1 MENGVFATRLTEEIK
16 RKGLTKKDFGIAV
29 GVSKGMV
36 SYWCNGKR
44 LPLIPQVIDIA
55 NILGVSVDYLLGLSD
70 TPNRLIPRNS
80 ELGLS
85 DLAESCIRT
94 MAFSSPERIAV
105 LDRLLSDV
113 QTFSIFGNL
122 ALSQKLRAE
131 TSGHIHSINLEPEL
145 LQKIQN
151 SGYVVLSNIESA
163 DYIMDKSL
171 NQIREV
177 LEKGV

>member
-55 NILGVSVDYLLGLSD
+55 NILGVSIDYLLGLSD
-70 TPNRLIPRNS
+70 SPNRLQPRNS

-85 DLAESCIRT
+85 DLAVSYIQT
-94 MAFSSPERIAV
+94 MAHSTPERVAV
-105 LDRLLSDV
+105 LNKLLSDV

-122 ALSQKLRAE
+122 ALAQKLRAE
-131 TSGHIHSINLEPEL
+131 TSGHIQTINLAPEL
-145 LQKIQN
+145 LQKIYD
-151 SGYVVLSNIESA
+151 SGYVVLTNIESA
-163 DYIMDKSL
+163 DYITDMAL
-171 NQIREV
+171 EQIRTV
-177 LEKGV
+177 LEKRV